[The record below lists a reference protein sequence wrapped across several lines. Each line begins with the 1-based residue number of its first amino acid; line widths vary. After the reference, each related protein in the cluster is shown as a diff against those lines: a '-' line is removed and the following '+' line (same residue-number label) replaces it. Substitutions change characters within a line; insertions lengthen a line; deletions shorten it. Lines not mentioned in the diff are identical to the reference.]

1 MKRLEKFFRITPRF
15 SIFIRSQLLD
25 LPQRSM
31 SKFIGLASPT
41 RKLEEIPA
49 QINSVFK
56 FLKAE
61 AVEAKTGDQNFPR
74 QVKGVHFTPVLPEP
88 VPRPE
93 LVAFSSSCALEELGL
108 SAEESQR
115 PEFITLFAGN
125 FTQSKDKE
133 DTSGLQKLQRPYCTV
148 YGCHSHGQWF
158 GQLGDGRAM
167 ILGETHLSHSIDQY
181 YSDGL
186 RDLQLKG
193 AGRSPYSRGFDG
205 RAVLRSSVRE
215 MLGTLLINYR
225 ASTFSKVVS
234 TIV

>member
-1 MKRLEKFFRITPRF
+1 MIGGKKFFRITQRF
-15 SIFIRSQLLD
+15 SLYQQTQLD
-25 LPQRSM
+25 LPCRRM
-31 SKFIGLASPT
+31 SQFNDLTSHT
-41 RKLEEIPA
+41 RKLEDIPA
-49 QINSVFK
+49 SANSVFK

-61 AVEAKTGDQNFPR
+61 AVEAKTGDQIFPR

-88 VPRPE
+88 IPRPE
-93 LVAFSSSCALEELGL
+93 LVAFSSSCALEELNL
-108 SAEESQR
+108 SAEESKR
-115 PEFITLFAGN
+115 SEFVALFAGN
-125 FTQSKDKE
+125 FSQSKSKE
-133 DTSGLQKLQRPYCTV
+133 DTSRLEELKRPYCTV

-167 ILGETHLSHSIDQY
+167 ILGETHLSRSTDQY

-215 MLGTLLINYR
+215 MLGT
-225 ASTFSKVVS
+225 
-234 TIV
+234 